1 MSTVQIFIP
10 ELFIQEMEHDEIQRT
25 VKEALVIRGYA
36 KGDLSMGEVA
46 EILGMNY
53 VDAHNWMNSQGIATT
68 KRLPP
73 DLREA
78 TCKNRVNF
86 EKRLGI
92 A

>member
-36 KGDLSMGEVA
+36 KGELSMGEVA
-46 EILGMNY
+46 HLLDMKY

-68 KRLPP
+68 RKLPL
-73 DLREA
+73 DLKEA
-78 TCKNRVNF
+78 TRKSRRNF